1 MEDSVFLKYKEET
14 KEFDWPLRPEDI
26 PIIES
31 AFRITLS
38 EIKDGNK
45 TKAFDRLQ
53 KGKTYTVEGIA
64 IDSSASVLKPT
75 GATQM
80 VFDETIRKAAE
91 EYDVW
96 DRHKDANS
104 TGYIVNGCVINGSSD
119 VQAKLSKPNPTF
131 KDVVEAA
138 GGYRAYADVDYY
150 KFWEGKILGPGTYR
164 IRGQPLISLGKTA
177 LAGLIDQLPSQAS
190 LFSQPHSLSS
200 SKVKYPIGKSSNNG
214 AGTSSVWLGRS
225 FSTHSSNGEE
235 LEPLIRSP
243 LVSQESDGS
252 SGCLQSL
259 SDSQQLTSTTPCT
272 ASLNGSSSCLA
283 NLSNSSSTNT
293 KAEDEEILFLSEGL
307 RARIHRPSRSEI
319 SREEDD
325 M

>member
-190 LFSQPHSLSS
+190 
-200 SKVKYPIGKSSNNG
+200 
-214 AGTSSVWLGRS
+214 SVWLGRS